1 MISAENYPGEV
12 FADTADF
19 DSGIR
24 ALVPHYDEMLYVI
37 VQAVPADARQILEL
51 GCGTGELTVKIL
63 QRCPA
68 AHVYA
73 VDYSA
78 RMLQFAQHKMERL
91 GFAERVSWIEADFG
105 NWAEHGLMQEI
116 EQEIEVSLDAC
127 ISSLAIHH
135 LSDEVK
141 LKLFQQ
147 LHHRLRPGGCFWN
160 ADPVL
165 SASEALT
172 AVYEEARADWL
183 QKQTITPEE
192 IRAKMNRGTTHGH
205 SSHDH
210 LATLSMHLDFL
221 SKARFSSFDV
231 LWKYYGFA
239 VFGGYKS

>member
-1 MISAENYPGEV
+1 MNSAENYPGEV
-12 FADTADF
+12 FAETADF

-24 ALVPHYDEMLYVI
+24 ALIPHYDEMLHAI
-37 VQAVPADARQILEL
+37 VKAVPADARQILEL

-63 QRCPA
+63 QRCPS
-68 AHVYA
+68 AHVYT
-73 VDYSA
+73 VDYSS

-105 NWAEHGLMQEI
+105 NWAEHGSIQEI
-116 EQEIEVSLDAC
+116 QAIEVPLDAC

-135 LSDEVK
+135 LSDELK

-147 LHHRLRPGGCFWN
+147 LHYSLRQGGCFWN

-172 AVYEEARADWL
+172 AVYEEARAGWL
-183 QKQTITPEE
+183 QKQPITPEE
-192 IRAKMNRGTTHGH
+192 IRAKMNRGTSHGY

-210 LATLSMHLDFL
+210 LATLAMNLDFL
-221 SKARFSSFDV
+221 SKALFSPVDV

>member
-1 MISAENYPGEV
+1 MTSAEKNYPGEV
-12 FADTADF
+12 FADTTDF

-24 ALVPHYDEMLYVI
+24 ALIPHYDEMLNVI
-37 VQAVPADARQILEL
+37 VQAVPADTRQILEL

-73 VDYSA
+73 VDYSS

-105 NWAEHGLMQEI
+105 NWAEHGLMK
-116 EQEIEVSLDAC
+116 EIEVPLDAC

-135 LSDEVK
+135 LSDELK

-147 LHHRLRPGGCFWN
+147 LHHSLRQGGCFWN

-165 SASEALT
+165 SAPESLR
-172 AVYEEARADWL
+172 AVYEEARTDWL

-192 IRAKMNRGTTHGH
+192 IRAKMNRGISHGH

-221 SKARFSSFDV
+221 SKALFSPVDV

>member
-1 MISAENYPGEV
+1 MNSAGNYPGEV
-12 FADTADF
+12 FAETTDF

-24 ALVPHYDEMLYVI
+24 ALVPHYDEMLSVI

-63 QRCPA
+63 QRCPT

-91 GFAERVSWIEADFG
+91 GFAERVSWIETDFG
-105 NWAEHGLMQEI
+105 NWAEHGSIQEI
-116 EQEIEVSLDAC
+116 ETPLDAC

-135 LSDEVK
+135 LSDELK

-147 LHHRLRPGGCFWN
+147 LYHRLRQGGCFWN
-160 ADPVL
+160 AEPVL
-165 SASEALT
+165 SPSEALA
-172 AVYEEARADWL
+172 AVYEEARTDWL

-192 IRAKMNRGTTHGH
+192 IRAKMNRGTSHGH

-221 SKARFSSFDV
+221 SKARFSSVDV

>member
-1 MISAENYPGEV
+1 MNNSENYPGEV

-24 ALVPHYDEMLYVI
+24 ALVPHYDEMLHAL
-37 VQAVPADARQILEL
+37 VQAVPADSLQILEL

-63 QRCPA
+63 QHCPSA
-68 AHVYA
+68 QVYA
-73 VDYSA
+73 VDYSS
-78 RMLQFAQHKMERL
+78 RMLQFARHKIEHL
-91 GFAERVSWIEADFG
+91 GLVGRVSWIEADFG
-105 NWAEHGLMQEI
+105 NWAESGLFAGVE
-116 EQEIEVSLDAC
+116 SPLDAC

-135 LSDEVK
+135 LRDELK
-141 LKLFQQ
+141 FKLFERIHDR
-147 LHHRLRPGGCFWN
+147 LHQDGCFWN

-165 SASEALT
+165 PEAEALA
-172 AVYEEARADWL
+172 AVYEEARNGWIREQPIAL
-183 QKQTITPEE
+183 EE

-221 SKARFSSFDV
+221 SKAQFRTVDI

-239 VFGGYKS
+239 VFGGYRS

>member
-1 MISAENYPGEV
+1 MNSSGNYPGEV

-24 ALVPHYDEMLYVI
+24 ALVPHYDEMLNAMVR
-37 VQAVPADARQILEL
+37 AVPAEAKQILEL

-63 QRCPA
+63 QHCPF

-73 VDYSA
+73 VDYSS
-78 RMLQFAQHKMERL
+78 RMLQFARHKMEHL
-91 GFAERVSWIEADFG
+91 GLAERVSWIEADFG
-105 NWAEHGLMQEI
+105 NWAEHDVLSGLAR
-116 EQEIEVSLDAC
+116 EVSLDAC

-135 LSDEVK
+135 LPDE
-141 LKLFQQ
+141 LKFSLFKRI
-147 LHHRLRPGGCFWN
+147 HDRLQPTGCFWN

-165 SASEALT
+165 PEAEAL
-172 AVYEEARADWL
+172 ASVYEEARTAWTAQQPIAL
-183 QKQTITPEE
+183 EE
-192 IRAKMNRGTTHGH
+192 IRTKMNRGTTHGH

-210 LATLSMHLDFL
+210 LATLSLHLDFF
-221 SKARFSSFDV
+221 SKAQFRAVDI